1 MAVSMDCET
10 HGKLTDAYL
19 DGELDAASALA
30 FESHAAACA
39 GCGPRLA
46 SARDERVRMSSLV
59 RESATYHRAPPALR
73 AGVEAAL
80 ARESVPPPAARA
92 AAPARFGLG
101 PLAAVAAAAVL
112 ASALTWWAASS
123 LGGARHDPVGELVAS
138 HVRSLQVDHLT
149 DIASSDR
156 HAVKP
161 WFAGKLDFTPPVAD
175 LAAEGYALRG
185 GRLDYVDGRPVA
197 AVAYQRRQ
205 HVINLFVWSDA
216 GGDEPA
222 YATQRA
228 GFNVVAWRDRGLRFA
243 LVSDLGEDELRAF
256 AERLRQ
262 S

>member
-1 MAVSMDCET
+1 MSMDCEA
-10 HGKLTDAYL
+10 HRKLTDAYL

-46 SARDERVRMSSLV
+46 SARDERVRVSTLV
-59 RESATYHRAPPALR
+59 RENAAYYRAPPAVR

-80 ARESVPPPAARA
+80 ARETAPPRAARA

-101 PLAAVAAAAVL
+101 SLAAVAAAAVL
-112 ASALTWWAASS
+112 ASALTWWAASE

-149 DIASSDR
+149 EIASSDR

-161 WFAGKLDFTPPVAD
+161 WFAGKLDFTPPVGD
-175 LAAEGYALRG
+175 FAAEGYALRG
-185 GRLDYVDGRPVA
+185 GRLDYLGGRPVA
-197 AVAYQRRQ
+197 ALAYQRRQ
-205 HVINLFVWSDA
+205 HVINLFVWADA
-216 GGDEPA
+216 AGDEPA

-228 GFNVVAWRDRGLRFA
+228 GFNVVAWRDRGLRFT

-256 AERLRQ
+256 AERLRK

>member
-1 MAVSMDCET
+1 MSMDCET
-10 HGKLTDAYL
+10 HGKLIDSYL
-19 DGELDAASALA
+19 DGELDAASTLG
-30 FESHAAACA
+30 FESHAAGCA
-39 GCGPRLA
+39 RCGPRLA
-46 SARDERVRMSSLV
+46 SARDERARMSRRL
-59 RESATYHRAPPALR
+59 RESVTYYRSPPAVR
-73 AGVEAAL
+73 ASVEAAL
-80 ARESVPPPAARA
+80 ARETVPPRAARA
-92 AAPARFGLG
+92 AAPVRFGLG
-101 PLAAVAAAAVL
+101 SLAAVAAAAVL

-123 LGGARHDPVGELVAS
+123 LDGSQHDPVGDLVAS

-256 AERLRQ
+256 AERLRK